1 MAFGIDLQKQ
11 PTLLTIGTIV
21 AIAMSQLLLQALNR
35 SGVGAGTLLSR
46 VALLSIIVCSAYFG
60 LHDLS
65 TYLLGTS
72 IPSDTVQADHIPIWL
87 LALIVVAFL
96 SLLHIQQLLPRLQK
110 LPFWQAVYVDLYN
123 GLYVDLVFSQM
134 AFLHASKRGKTL
146 GVANPQVQF
155 PEE

>member
-11 PTLLTIGTIV
+11 PTLLTIGAIV
-21 AIAMSQLLLQALNR
+21 AIAMGQLLLQAINR

-46 VALLSIIVCSAYFG
+46 VAMLSIIVCSAYFG

-65 TYLLGTS
+65 TDLLGTS
-72 IPSDTVQADHIPIWL
+72 IPSDTLQADHIPIGL

-110 LPFWQAVYVDLYN
+110 SPFWQAVYVNLYN

-146 GVANPQVQF
+146 DTANSQVQF
-155 PEE
+155 PEA